1 MEPQRSGG
9 LKIPRLFLLFSV
21 SPCLRGAK
29 VLSFGFWFSCCRA
42 SKMTAMTERRAP
54 LADQHFD
61 VLVIGGGINGIALAG
76 ECALAGGRVLVV
88 DQNDFGSGTTSRSTR
103 IIHGGLRYLEYG
115 EIGLVRESLR
125 ERDRLLRQS
134 PHLVRPLRFLLALD
148 ARQTSLT
155 RAGMAGRTRLWVYPP
170 WAGRPWPTPRTSHQ
184 F

>member
-61 VLVIGGGINGIALAG
+61 VLVIGGGINGIAIAR
-76 ECALAGGRVLVV
+76 ECALAGRRGLGRGPKS
-88 DQNDFGSGTTSRSTR
+88 FWSGP
-103 IIHGGLRYLEYG
+103 
-115 EIGLVRESLR
+115 
-125 ERDRLLRQS
+125 
-134 PHLVRPLRFLLALD
+134 PHPAHPHIPRGIPPL
-148 ARQTSLT
+148 
-155 RAGMAGRTRLWVYPP
+155 P
-170 WAGRPWPTPRTSHQ
+170 
-184 F
+184 